1 MTGLAVLVYTSLLH
15 SWPHI
20 VNRMFPVIAVLLCSS
35 TMCFILFGQWK
46 FYLFVAVFIMTSCI
60 LIVLFRKEK
69 TIDKNQFNFLQFLFI
84 VSLVLVLVFLGLTKR
99 HHRKGEKPI
108 DNISAYFESIRDNEA
123 ALASFF
129 QAMPKGGDLHNHY
142 GGSLY
147 AEHMLDN
154 AIANKNWINL
164 RTLKLDSEKSSSEF
178 LPLDSLSRT
187 DSFGLLR
194 QRIYQGWSIKDYYDG
209 LQGTDQHFFDS
220 FNKMPKETKEDK
232 INGMQELIDRAM
244 AEHVSYLELMTSGP
258 NYSIDPGDY
267 TLRFSKVDGDIR
279 RLTRDGNT
287 DSIHIILE
295 NWYQEFSKN
304 GKSSVD
310 AYLVKMKGLY
320 DALKKNCAIRY
331 LIQGYRESRPADLFR
346 TLTLGFMAAEKDSII
361 VGVNIVQR
369 EDGPVS
375 MRDYKLHMEMFR
387 FLHEKLEK
395 VRYSMHAGELTLG
408 SVPPEDLTFHIHD
421 AVFIAAAQRIG
432 HGVDLPFEA
441 DQKEL
446 LDRMREKKVA
456 IEINLW
462 SNEFIL
468 KISRDKHP
476 ILQYF
481 KAGVPI
487 VISTDDAGILRSSM
501 THQYVLLAMR
511 YKEISYDDIKQ
522 FIRNSIEYSF
532 IRDKK
537 IKDALLEKLNDEIK
551 DFERTILK

>member
-1 MTGLAVLVYTSLLH
+1 MLA
-15 SWPHI
+15 
-20 VNRMFPVIAVLLCSS
+20 R
-35 TMCFILFGQWK
+35 
-46 FYLFVAVFIMTSCI
+46 
-60 LIVLFRKEK
+60 
-69 TIDKNQFNFLQFLFI
+69 
-84 VSLVLVLVFLGLTKR
+84 
-99 HHRKGEKPI
+99 
-108 DNISAYFESIRDNEA
+108 
-123 ALASFF
+123 
-129 QAMPKGGDLHNHY
+129 
-142 GGSLY
+142 
-147 AEHMLDN
+147 

-164 RTLKLDSEKSSSEF
+164 KTLKLDSKKSSSEF
-178 LPLDSLSRT
+178 LPLDSLSCT

-194 QRIYQGWSIKDYYDG
+194 QRIYQDWSIKDYYDG

-220 FNKMPKETKEDK
+220 FNKMPKETKEEK
-232 INGMQELIDRAM
+232 ITGMQELIDRAI

-258 NYSIDPGDY
+258 NYSIDTGDY
-267 TLRFSKVDGDIR
+267 TVRFAKVDEDVR
-279 RLTRDGNT
+279 RLMGNGNM

-295 NWYQEFSKN
+295 SWYQEFSKN

-320 DALKKNCAIRY
+320 DSLKKNCTIRY

-387 FLHEKLEK
+387 FLHKKLEK
-395 VRYSMHAGELTLG
+395 VQYSMHAGELTLG

-421 AVFIAAAQRIG
+421 AVFVAGAHRVG
-432 HGVDLPFEA
+432 HGVDLPFET
-441 DQKEL
+441 DQREL
-446 LDRMREKKVA
+446 LNRMREKKVA

-468 KISRDKHP
+468 KVSRDKHP
-476 ILQYF
+476 IMQYF
-481 KAGVPI
+481 NAGVPI
-487 VISTDDAGILRSSM
+487 VICTDDAGILRSSM
-501 THQYVLLAMR
+501 THQYVLLAQR
-511 YKEISYDDIKQ
+511 YKDISYEDIKQ
-522 FIRNSIEYSF
+522 FIRNSIKYSF

-537 IKDALLEKLNDEIK
+537 LKETLLAKLDNDIR